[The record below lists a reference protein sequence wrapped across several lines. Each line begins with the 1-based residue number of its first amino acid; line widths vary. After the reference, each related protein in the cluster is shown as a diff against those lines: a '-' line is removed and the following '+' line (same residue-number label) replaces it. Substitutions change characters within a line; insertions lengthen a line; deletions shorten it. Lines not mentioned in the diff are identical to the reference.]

1 MKLWTKE
8 IEKKAVRFPIGSQDG
23 KGENAEVIVKF
34 FNPYGSGTW
43 LITEAEK
50 EGDDW
55 LLFGLCDL
63 GFPEYGYVRLSEIT
77 NCRVKVGPYRLP
89 LERDLYIGKHPTIKD
104 LR

>member
-8 IEKKAVRFPIGSQDG
+8 VEKKAARFPLGSQDG

-34 FNPYGSGTW
+34 FNPYGIGTW

-55 LLFGLCDL
+55 MLYGLCDL
-63 GFPEYGYVRLSEIT
+63 GFPEWGYVRLSEIT
-77 NCRVKVGPYRLP
+77 STRVNVFGCRMP
-89 LERDLYIGKHPTIKD
+89 LERDMYIGKHPTVKE
-104 LR
+104 LQ